1 MKILFAILF
10 SFAILSLSACAGSS
24 AQSTDGG
31 GAKVDKKQQ
40 EKQLNET
47 KASAEEAVRK
57 MYELEK
63 EKEEL
68 QK

>member
-1 MKILFAILF
+1 MKKLFAILF

-24 AQSTDGG
+24 AQSTDG